1 MDKDEL
7 KKIDEHVGRQC
18 RLIRMSKKMSQETVA
33 DSIGLT
39 FQQVQKY
46 ELGKNRISASRL
58 YQLSV
63 LFKIS
68 PILFFDGLPTTI
80 IGEPKCWAI
89 KPPARQPSG
98 CKRSLK
104 ESSDLQRNE
113 KAQPCGSL
121 AATEAFKAKAAKQL
135 VPARTPHNFVG
146 RGKGPMAAVFASQG
160 DNAVQLAHVLQC

>member
-18 RLIRMSKKMSQETVA
+18 RLIRMSKKMSQEKVA

-58 YQLSV
+58 YQLSI

-68 PILFFDGLPTTI
+68 PILFFDGLFV
-80 IGEPKCWAI
+80 PKE
-89 KPPARQPSG
+89 KDFLNL
-98 CKRSLK
+98 KREHIELIQCYDAVPKAVRRSFLNCLK
-104 ESSDLQRNE
+104 SAVELTSD
-113 KAQPCGSL
+113 
-121 AATEAFKAKAAKQL
+121 
-135 VPARTPHNFVG
+135 
-146 RGKGPMAAVFASQG
+146 
-160 DNAVQLAHVLQC
+160 